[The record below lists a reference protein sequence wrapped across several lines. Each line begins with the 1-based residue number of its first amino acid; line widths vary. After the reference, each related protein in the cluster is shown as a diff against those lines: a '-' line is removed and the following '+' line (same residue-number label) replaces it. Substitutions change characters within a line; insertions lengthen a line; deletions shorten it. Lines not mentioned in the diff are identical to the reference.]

1 MADKPVFADIWE
13 ELQGYIGNDEL
24 IIHNAP
30 FDLAFL
36 DHEIALLD
44 SSYKMIKE
52 RCSII
57 DSLVMARKKHPGQRN
72 NLDALCRR
80 YSIDNSQRI
89 LHGAL
94 LDAEILSDIY
104 LMLSGGQT
112 GLFEPQEK
120 ANTAETKT
128 NNNGSKTSRDWSKL
142 PEVKASKSELQAH
155 QEFIDFID
163 EKNSEPSI
171 WSSLAKSD

>member
-1 MADKPVFADIWE
+1 MRQIVLDTETTGLEVGLGHRIIEIGCVELVNRRLTGRNFHKYVNPNREIDDGALEVHGITQEFLADKPVFADIWE

-57 DSLVMARKKHPGQRN
+57 DSLVMARKKHPGQRK
-72 NLDALCRR
+72 
-80 YSIDNSQRI
+80 Q
-89 LHGAL
+89 
-94 LDAEILSDIY
+94 
-104 LMLSGGQT
+104 
-112 GLFEPQEK
+112 P
-120 ANTAETKT
+120 
-128 NNNGSKTSRDWSKL
+128 
-142 PEVKASKSELQAH
+142 
-155 QEFIDFID
+155 
-163 EKNSEPSI
+163 
-171 WSSLAKSD
+171 